1 MPVQF
6 FKNCSRVIS
15 QRVLIV
21 LPLVGFV
28 PAGAL
33 AANGEMSPFFN
44 QLLAEVES
52 APAPVLVDL
61 RSDDAKLREFIA
73 GRLHDERVAQY
84 AREHG
89 LDQRADVRAV
99 VGAFTRDT
107 LAKTVFADFQ
117 KAEIAKLPNL
127 EALARQYYQV
137 NSAQYEKPEAIRVA
151 HILVKVDVEEISDDE
166 IAERRAHAEMIL
178 ERVRKGEDFGDLARE
193 FSEDKASAKNGG
205 QLPTPAPRD
214 SLVPPFER
222 AAWALKPGETS
233 GLVRTR
239 FGYHIIR
246 LLNVVPVSVQP
257 FEEVKASIIQ
267 RIENELLAPKRAA
280 FIDSFRDQRLEAE
293 ADALLPEIRAVLNRN
308 AAKPGGQPADQSAQP

>member
-1 MPVQF
+1 MSVRLL
-6 FKNCSRVIS
+6 KNCSRVIS
-15 QRVLIV
+15 QRFLIV
-21 LPLVGFV
+21 LPLVGLV
-28 PAGAL
+28 PAVAL
-33 AANGEMSPFFN
+33 AASAEASPFFN
-44 QLLAEVES
+44 QLLAEVEA
-52 APAPVLVDL
+52 APAPVRGEL
-61 RSDDAKLREFIA
+61 RRDDEKLREFIA

-84 AREHG
+84 ARERG
-89 LDQRADVRAV
+89 VDRRADVRAV

-127 EALARQYYQV
+127 EALARQYYLV

-151 HILVKVDVEEISDDE
+151 HILVKVDVEEMSDDE
-166 IAERRAHAEMIL
+166 MAERRAHAEMIL

-205 QLPTPAPRD
+205 ELPKAAPRD

-246 LLNVVPVSVQP
+246 LLDVVPVSVQP

-267 RIENELLAPKRAA
+267 RIENEILAPKRAA
-280 FIDSFRDQRLEAE
+280 FIDSFRDQHLEAE
-293 ADALLPEIRAVLNRN
+293 ADALLPEIRTVLHRD